1 MWFSPGPGR
10 MIFVHFLDR
19 GDKNKKK
26 ITLEAWRN
34 ISKVWLSTKRAE
46 RGFHQEYN
54 NPRRQ
59 TFNIQ
64 KNNAAANVSIT
75 IWRIF
80 FTDFNSSVEST
91 FCRLPLNVQK
101 KGKKKNPTVAS
112 HATPF
117 FLISAVIILVIS
129 KKASH
134 FHTQIY
140 GSNEIVWVS
149 MLFWYALNEVLNPL
163 NAKKMKEN

>member
-1 MWFSPGPGR
+1 MNTTNKNIFSGLIEKQNKKNRQACKQIQKRWSESSVVESLDEKVMWFSPGPGR

-19 GDKNKKK
+19 GDIKKNKKK

-64 KNNAAANVSIT
+64 KNNAAAKVSIT

-80 FTDFNSSVEST
+80 FTDFNSSVECT

-101 KGKKKNPTVAS
+101 KGKKEKS
-112 HATPF
+112 YC
-117 FLISAVIILVIS
+117 S
-129 KKASH
+129 
-134 FHTQIY
+134 
-140 GSNEIVWVS
+140 
-149 MLFWYALNEVLNPL
+149 
-163 NAKKMKEN
+163 